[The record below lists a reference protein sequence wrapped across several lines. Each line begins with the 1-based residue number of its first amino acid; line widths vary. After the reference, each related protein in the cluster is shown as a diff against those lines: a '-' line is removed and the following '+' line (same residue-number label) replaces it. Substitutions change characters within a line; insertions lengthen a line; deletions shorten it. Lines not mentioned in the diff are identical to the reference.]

1 MFRFWL
7 STNKNQFKISDDVE
21 KYIKQS
27 HADFLRK
34 LETRVLS
41 YERNR
46 GNPRTALLPLA
57 PSPPFGE
64 V

>member
-1 MFRFWL
+1 L
-7 STNKNQFKISDDVE
+7 NTNKNQFKISDDVE

-41 YERNR
+41 YVRNR
-46 GNPRTALLPLA
+46 GNPRFPLA

-64 V
+64 F

>member
-1 MFRFWL
+1 MFCFFKVENNSMFRFGL

-41 YERNR
+41 YERNKR
-46 GNPRTALLPLA
+46 VVKFL
-57 PSPPFGE
+57 
-64 V
+64 